1 MNNKYVIA
9 NNLYELKEFR
19 MSGALAFASKINPVE
34 TLTENDRTEVLNF
47 LKARPVHTVIMAS
60 FIRDNGME
68 NADNRGRFYG
78 YRNSAGELEGVA
90 LIGHTTLI
98 EARSEEA
105 LKAFAAKAQTSET
118 PIKIMMSHGD
128 AIERF
133 LELLR
138 N

>member
-1 MNNKYVIA
+1 MN
-9 NNLYELKEFR
+9 E
-19 MSGALAFASKINPVE
+19 ALSPALKINPVE
-34 TLTENDRTEVLNF
+34 TLTENNRTEVLDF

-105 LKAFAAKAQTSET
+105 LKAFDEAHMPGMTRVAVVNAEGEILDCRPLWGADADLAAL
-118 PIKIMMSHGD
+118 HRD
-128 AIERF
+128 
-133 LELLR
+133 
-138 N
+138 